1 MPFPSAPAS
10 PAYHGGMAHPE
21 LLPAPSRVL
30 VTGAGGLIGSEVCRV
45 LAQDGVAVTALDRRF
60 DERPPADRVIT
71 GAADD
76 VEVIRDALEGCDA
89 AVHLAAI
96 PSPHGHDPRE
106 VYATN
111 VLSTFTVLSTAG
123 EAGVR
128 RIAIASS
135 INATGVPFNHR
146 RPLPAYYPLDEDLP
160 LELDDAYSLSKAS
173 DELTARMAASRW
185 GLRVIALRLPL
196 TADDERLQHAAR
208 AARADP
214 ESAVREGWSYLHR
227 EDAARAFADS
237 VRAPG
242 EGCDILFLSA
252 ADTLLAE
259 PTEALLERWAPG
271 VPRRSHLEGRAA
283 AIDTS
288 RARELIG
295 FRPTRRL
302 DG

>member
-1 MPFPSAPAS
+1 MTS
-10 PAYHGGMAHPE
+10 PEP
-21 LLPAPSRVL
+21 LPAPSRVL

-45 LAQDGVAVTALDRRF
+45 FTQDGVAVTALDRRF
-60 DERPPADRVIT
+60 DEHPAADRVIT
-71 GAADD
+71 GPADD
-76 VEVIRDALEGCDA
+76 VDVVRDALDGCDA
-89 AVHLAAI
+89 VVHLAAI

-106 VYATN
+106 VYTTN
-111 VLSTFTVLSTAG
+111 VVSTFTVLSAAG
-123 EAGVR
+123 GAGVR
-128 RIAIASS
+128 RVAIASS

-160 LELDDAYSLSKAS
+160 LDLDDAYSLSKAS

-185 GLRVIALRLPL
+185 GLRIIALRLPL
-196 TADDERLQHAAR
+196 TADDERLEHAAR

-227 EDAARAFADS
+227 QDAARAFADS
-237 VRAPG
+237 VRVAG

-252 ADTLLAE
+252 DDTLLLE
-259 PTEALLERWAPG
+259 PTEDLLDRWAPH
-271 VPRRSHLEGRAA
+271 VPRRSRLEGRAA

-295 FRPTRRL
+295 FSPTRRL
-302 DG
+302 DS